1 MIYIVTASHR
11 KPSAPKSRLPLAVC
25 SLAATVPGM
34 LMMVMRPGAAEVEAV
49 ASVEPLS
56 TSAIELDPIAAAPM
70 HDAPQPGPIVRA
82 DDEMAALSALKV
94 KVLCGTEFNGTLP
107 HVAQVGNLLQKMFG
121 VSDIGGAHGRYDGD
135 HGAGQA
141 LDVMTGNLALGNT
154 IADFVLANK
163 ARFGVTYVIWQ
174 QRYNDGNGWSYMEDR
189 GSPTQNH
196 YDHVHIS
203 FQSSHAANIAC

>member
-1 MIYIVTASHR
+1 MIDNVTASHR

-34 LMMVMRPGAAEVEAV
+34 LMMVMRPGAQVEAV

-56 TSAIELDPIAAAPM
+56 TSAIVPDPIAAAPM

-82 DDEMAALSALKV
+82 DDEMAALSAQKV
-94 KVLCGTEFNGTLP
+94 KVFCGTTFNGTRP

-121 VSDIGGAHGRYDGD
+121 VSDIGGANGRYDGD
-135 HGAGQA
+135 HGAGLA
-141 LDVMTGNLALGNT
+141 LDVMTPNPALGNT

-163 ARFGVTYVIWQ
+163 ARFGITYVIWQ
-174 QRYNDGNGWSYMEDR
+174 QRYNDGGGWSYMEDR

-196 YDHVHIS
+196 LDHVHIS
-203 FQSSHAANIAC
+203 FESSGAANIAC

>member
-1 MIYIVTASHR
+1 
-11 KPSAPKSRLPLAVC
+11 
-25 SLAATVPGM
+25 M
-34 LMMVMRPGAAEVEAV
+34 LMMVMRPGAQVEAV

-56 TSAIELDPIAAAPM
+56 TSAIEPDPIAAAPTN
-70 HDAPQPGPIVRA
+70 DQPQPGPIVKA

-121 VSDIGGAHGRYDGD
+121 VGDIGGAHGRYDGD
-135 HGAGQA
+135 HGAGRA
-141 LDVMTGNLALGNT
+141 LDVMTSNTALGNT

-203 FQSSHAANIAC
+203 FEGSGAANIAC